1 MTLHTFVFLN
11 PLNAIN
17 TVEAQV
23 LEASDRHA
31 FHVYDIDNEG
41 ATTAA
46 VLIPGSRP
54 FPVEKPDK
62 RIDMNTFHFSST
74 PLNER
79 LLGNRKAARRH
90 LDGDTAAM

>member
-1 MTLHTFVFLN
+1 MDGLDDTPHTFVFLN

-46 VLIPGSRP
+46 VLTPGSRS

-79 LLGNRKAARRH
+79 LLGKPQSSKASP
-90 LDGDTAAM
+90 